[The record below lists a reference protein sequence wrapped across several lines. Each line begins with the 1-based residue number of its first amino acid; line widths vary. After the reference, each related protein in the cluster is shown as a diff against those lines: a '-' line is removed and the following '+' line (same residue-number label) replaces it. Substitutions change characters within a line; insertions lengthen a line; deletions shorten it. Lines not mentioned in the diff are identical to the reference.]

1 MPTDRTTTF
10 RCHLDLPAGFRRGD
24 LLAFH
29 RRDPQQQAEQV
40 DDTSLR
46 KGLMWDGLPAC
57 LTLQIAAHA
66 AEATLEI
73 DGEPAT
79 DGTAA
84 LTAMVRRMLGLTQ
97 PVEQFEQCYRD
108 HPQLGALIRH
118 HPGLRVPLSATPFEA
133 LAWAITGQQ
142 ISVGAAISVR
152 RRFIQTAGIAHRSGL
167 FCHPD
172 PHRVAALDEDRL
184 RQAGLSRGKAQTL
197 LALSQCVID
206 GQLPLDDWLGAPPVD
221 DIRAQLLQ
229 VRGIGPWTVS
239 YGLLRGYGWLDGSLH
254 GDVAVRRNLQRL
266 LGRDDKP
273 DAAETE
279 RWLAGFSPWR
289 ALVAAHLWAM
299 QAADGY

>member
-1 MPTDRTTTF
+1 MPTDRTATF
-10 RCHLDLPAGFRRGD
+10 RCQLELPAGFRRDD

-29 RRDPQQQAEQV
+29 RRDTQQLAEQV
-40 DDTSLR
+40 DETSLR

-57 LTLQIAAHA
+57 LTLRIAAQA
-66 AEATLEI
+66 AEVTLEI

-84 LTAMVRRMLGLTQ
+84 LTAMGRRMLGLTQ
-97 PVEQFEQCYRD
+97 PVAQFEQDYRD

-118 HPGLRVPLSATPFEA
+118 RPGLRVPLSATPFEA

-152 RRFIQTAGIAHRSGL
+152 RRFIRTAGVAHGSGL
-167 FCHPD
+167 YCHPD
-172 PHRVAALDEDRL
+172 PACVAALDEDRL

-197 LALSQCVID
+197 LALSRSVVD
-206 GQLPLDDWLGAPPVD
+206 GQLPLDAWVAAPPID
-221 DIRAQLLQ
+221 DIRARLLQ

-239 YGLLRGYGWLDGSLH
+239 YALLRGFGWLDGSLH

-273 DAAETE
+273 DAAETG

>member
-1 MPTDRTTTF
+1 MPTDRTATF
-10 RCHLDLPAGFRRGD
+10 RCHLDLPAGFRRDD

-29 RRDPQQQAEQV
+29 RRDPQQLAEQV
-40 DDTSLR
+40 DETSLR

-57 LTLQIAAHA
+57 LMLRIVAQA
-66 AEATLEI
+66 AEVTLEI

-84 LTAMVRRMLGLTQ
+84 LTAMGRRMLGLTQ
-97 PVEQFEQCYRD
+97 PVEQFEQDYRD
-108 HPQLGALIRH
+108 HPQLGALVRRR
-118 HPGLRVPLSATPFEA
+118 PGLRVPLSATPFEA

-152 RRFIQTAGIAHRSGL
+152 RRFIQTVGVAHGCGL
-167 FCHPD
+167 YCHPD
-172 PHRVAALDEDRL
+172 PARVAALDEDRL

-197 LALSQCVID
+197 LALSRSVVD
-206 GQLPLDDWLGAPPVD
+206 GQLPLDAWVAAPPVD
-221 DIRAQLLQ
+221 DIRARLLQ

-239 YGLLRGYGWLDGSLH
+239 YALLRGYGWLDGSLH

-266 LGRDDKP
+266 LGRTDKP

-279 RWLAGFSPWR
+279 RWLAAFSPWR

-299 QAADGY
+299 QSAEGY